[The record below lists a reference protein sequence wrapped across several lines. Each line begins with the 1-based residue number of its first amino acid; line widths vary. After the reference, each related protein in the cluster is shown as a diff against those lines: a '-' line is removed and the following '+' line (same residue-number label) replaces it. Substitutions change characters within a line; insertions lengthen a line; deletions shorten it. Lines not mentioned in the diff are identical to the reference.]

1 VALCFESA
9 DFLLLV
15 AFYDTREEV
24 RRVYSQFP
32 PNPQGD
38 VYAQGRRVT
47 FGGPLPLFGIV
58 APAFQVYIAF
68 IVNVYLKAKTNKNES

>member
-1 VALCFESA
+1 MALCFESA

-32 PNPQGD
+32 PNPPGD
-38 VYAQGRRVT
+38 
-47 FGGPLPLFGIV
+47 PSIV
-58 APAFQVYIAF
+58 IFLSLSMRLEAF
-68 IVNVYLKAKTNKNES
+68 VNLSRINPGKPSPDVRHPRTLN